1 MSIHKHPKFAIM
13 HKIICYFKLHKYHLK
28 GSMQPMG
35 FKKIDFKTWLFPS
48 ICFGLFCYGM
58 IFIFIYTY
66 ASSEN
71 VSLFSTTKS
80 STNTT
85 DIAKFKEE
93 MVKQIKKVN

>member
-1 MSIHKHPKFAIM
+1 MFLLKKTI
-13 HKIICYFKLHKYHLK
+13 LK

-58 IFIFIYTY
+58 IFVFIYTY
-66 ASSEN
+66 ASSED

-85 DIAKFKEE
+85 DVTKFREE